1 MDKLLRG
8 IQPHTIDLCIFDL
21 IPSFANVPYYFYYG
35 NDANDS
41 DFMPAE
47 QLRESF
53 YMALLE
59 FPIIVGHLET
69 DMAVGTPRSWL
80 TRTTST
86 FPSSSSRKAVCTFA
100 TSALPSLAGTPCLA
114 GWLPLAR

>member
-53 YMALLE
+53 YEALLD

-69 DMAVGTPRSWL
+69 DGSGHAKV
-80 TRTTST
+80 
-86 FPSSSSRKAVCTFA
+86 V
-100 TSALPSLAGTPCLA
+100 
-114 GWLPLAR
+114 